1 MSIFKRILVVIAF
14 TACALQADDLL
25 QKLEEQERESQ
36 KNASILASFYGNEIS
51 PGEIATLES
60 LTTGYDEQMSL
71 KLLNFWRRP
80 ETHRLIEDKYFK
92 LYEKY
97 QQIVFDRETLT
108 ISFPW
113 RHVKPLIEPYIV
125 ARKDTGEDATKA
137 ELLAMLYGR
146 NFQELEQLIQF
157 DRDKPEMYF
166 PLMLIGGVAA
176 SYSKNEFFLECRRE
190 AYRIDPVKTVCT
202 ILWFV
207 DGHLNPSDTL
217 AGMLEDDPV
226 VLAKLPQGAQCGI
239 MFSLIS
245 HYARLN
251 DYDTAGTLKALEEIK
266 LYNEL
271 AKLLRLGVC
280 TYTVVGNTTTSSMT
294 WRKEEAGAQFTLR
307 IIDDRQNL
315 LQRLAEAEKPFLKTR
330 SHMFQGYFGTM
341 SKEEAAVMASLY
353 EIDREC
359 WKESPRK
366 RVSDKLTELLPQPG
380 YRREIADKYF
390 VLFEKFSRMVFDRKI
405 LELDPEWRFLHLIDK
420 SYKVYAENNKDIPPE
435 ARLLLALCSDEGKNM
450 EQVIKGISDTP
461 DTDYRLLLAGAI
473 AACLSP
479 SPYSL
484 ECLKKAYN
492 IDPVKTTCAIIW
504 FRGGGYRSAKDFT
517 PLQELLENDSVTL
530 SKLPEMSQLNLIT
543 SLLQEEARSNDYN
556 PEKTLE
562 SLRKIK
568 LYNQLAV
575 LMKSFDCHIQVIE
588 SAITSSCTKKP
599 DPAGDEFTFTI
610 TDKRTETKQ

>member
-1 MSIFKRILVVIAF
+1 MNTLKRILILIAF
-14 TACALQADDLL
+14 VVCALHGNDLL
-25 QKLEEQERESQ
+25 QKLEEQEKESQ
-36 KNASILASFYGNEIS
+36 KNASILASFYGSEIS
-51 PGEIATLES
+51 SGEIATLES
-60 LTTGYDEQMSL
+60 LTKVYDEQMSL
-71 KLLNFWRRP
+71 KLLNLWRRP

-108 ISFPW
+108 ISYPW
-113 RHVKPLIEPYIV
+113 GHVKPLIEPYIV

-166 PLMLIGGVAA
+166 PLMLIGGAAA

-202 ILWFV
+202 ILWFEE
-207 DGHLNPSDTL
+207 GPLKASDTL
-217 AGMLEDDPV
+217 VGMLEDDPA
-226 VLAKLPQGAQCGI
+226 VLARLPQSAQCGI
-239 MFSLIS
+239 MFSLIG

-251 DYDTAGTLKALEEIK
+251 DYDTDKTLKALEEIK

-280 TYTVVGNTTTSSMT
+280 TYTVVGNTISSSMT

-307 IIDDRQNL
+307 IIDDRQNI
-315 LQRLAEAEKPFLKTR
+315 LQKLAEAEQKFLKKR
-330 SHMFQGYFGTM
+330 SPLFQCYYGTM
-341 SKEEAAVMASLY
+341 SNEDAAIMASLQ

-359 WKESPRK
+359 WTESPRK

-390 VLFEKFSRMVFDRKI
+390 ALFEKFSRMVFDRKI
-405 LELDPEWRFLHLIDK
+405 LELDHEWSYLHLIVK
-420 SYKVYAENNKDIPPE
+420 SYKVYAEDNKDIPPE
-435 ARLLLALCSDEGKNM
+435 ARLLLMVYSKECQKM
-450 EQVIKGISDTP
+450 EQVIKGISNTP
-461 DTDYRLLLAGAI
+461 DMDYRLLLAGAL
-473 AACLSP
+473 ASRQVP
-479 SPYSL
+479 DPFFL

-492 IDPVKTTCAIIW
+492 IDPVKTACTLVY
-504 FRGGGYRSAKDFT
+504 FRSFDSRKAEDPD
-517 PLQELLENDSVTL
+517 PLHELLENDPATL
-530 SKLPEMSQLNLIT
+530 MKLPEMCQANLIFD
-543 SLLQEEARSNDYN
+543 LLHEHGKLNDYN

-562 SLRKIK
+562 SLKKVK
-568 LYNQLAV
+568 LYNELAV
-575 LMKSFDCHIQVIE
+575 LLKEYHFNITVFKFGYSS
-588 SAITSSCTKKP
+588 SAIKHKEQPT
-599 DPAGDEFTFTI
+599 DEVTFTI
-610 TDKRTETKQ
+610 TDNRNKTE